1 MALKSSSVQNALLP
15 VWKVLTN
22 KYLIV
27 LVIAGVWM
35 MFFDRYN
42 WQAHKKVE
50 GRIQELRADYAHY
63 DKAIQSLDYERTL
76 LYSDLEEMER
86 FAREH
91 HYMKKPGEDVYVSVA
106 E

>member
-1 MALKSSSVQNALLP
+1 MAEKPHSLTQVLEP
-15 VWKVLTN
+15 VYKFLTN
-22 KYLIV
+22 KYLLV

-42 WQAHKKVE
+42 WQAHQKVE
-50 GRIQELRADYAHY
+50 ARIVELSADRTHY
-63 DKAIQSLDYERTL
+63 EQAIEKLDYERTL

-86 FAREH
+86 FAREQ
-91 HYMKKPGEDVYVSVA
+91 HYMKRPNEDVYVSVV